1 MIHFLACFS
10 CKKSQMIKKST
21 KVNTKTVWNKTV
33 KESKKV
39 VKKKPKAK
47 TRSWEV
53 KNLDS
58 RFSRY
63 IRILYA
69 NKEWMVQCVTS
80 WQWLH
85 WTKIQNWHFVSR
97 SVYKY
102 RRSEMNCH
110 PQCYADNVMK
120 KWNYIEYTFFMINK
134 YWKDYVEF
142 MKNDKEL
149 VKITTQE
156 IREQAEHYKKLVTE
170 HHLWIEYKAW

>member
-1 MIHFLACFS
+1 M
-10 CKKSQMIKKST
+10 
-21 KVNTKTVWNKTV
+21 KTTRNKTPKV
-33 KESKKV
+33 KV
-39 VKKKPKAK
+39 VWKKKPKAK

-69 NKEWMVQCVTS
+69 NKKGMVQCVTS
-80 WQWLH
+80 WDWFH
-85 WTKIQNWHFVSR
+85 WTKIQNGHRVSR

-110 PQCYADNVMK
+110 PQCYADNVLK

-170 HHLWIEYKAW
+170 HPLWIEYKSNSVL